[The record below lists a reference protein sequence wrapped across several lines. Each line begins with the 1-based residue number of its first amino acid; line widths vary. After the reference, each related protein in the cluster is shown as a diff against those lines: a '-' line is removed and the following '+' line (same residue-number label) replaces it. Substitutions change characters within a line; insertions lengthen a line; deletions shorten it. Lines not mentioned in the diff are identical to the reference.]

1 MTLGPIQSAVEIKD
15 KLFHLVK
22 RIHGCYSPVGN
33 ADSQEEEGDDR
44 VEKGRHDV
52 SNGPESKSVGEG
64 ERERERQR
72 EGERERGRKIERGI
86 RRKRERQRETG
97 RERKEKK

>member
-1 MTLGPIQSAVEIKD
+1 MTLYTASPDEAKKLIRAQVKASSHSNTEHINNTQTVTLGPIQSAVEIKD

-44 VEKGRHDV
+44 VEKGRPDV
-52 SNGPESKSVGEG
+52 SNGPESKSVGE
-64 ERERERQR
+64 RER
-72 EGERERGRKIERGI
+72 
-86 RRKRERQRETG
+86 
-97 RERKEKK
+97 